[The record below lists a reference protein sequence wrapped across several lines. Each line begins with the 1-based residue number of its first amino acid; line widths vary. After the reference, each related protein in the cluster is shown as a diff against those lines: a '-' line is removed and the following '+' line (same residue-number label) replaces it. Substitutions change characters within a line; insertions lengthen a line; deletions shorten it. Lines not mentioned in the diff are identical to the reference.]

1 LHDEGAVGFFGDLGG
16 EVVLFVLEVGELHFD
31 EFVQGEGGVEAGEE
45 SFAETGVAEFDD
57 GFEGLGSGFE
67 GAFFGIGQGG
77 RHGERVAES
86 GVGGPR
92 LLIGAFSRLADGLGR
107 DSLRA
112 VPLVDVRNLKVWFPI
127 RTGIFRRHTGD
138 VKAVDD
144 VSFTIE
150 KGTTV
155 GLVGES
161 GSGKTTIGR
170 ALLKLIPATA
180 GEVHYEGSDILPLS
194 EGEVRPYRRRMQMI
208 FQDPFGSL
216 NPRLSIF
223 QIIGEAMEI
232 HFPEMNREARRERV
246 ADLLKKVDLKPEMME
261 RYPHEFS
268 GGQRQRIG
276 IARALAVEPN
286 FIVCDEPVSALD
298 VSVQAQIVNLLQ
310 DLQEQLGLTYL
321 FIAHDLAVVEHISDH
336 VLVMY
341 HGKIVESAPAEA
353 IYQNPQHDYT
363 KKLLAAVPT
372 FA

>member
-1 LHDEGAVGFFGDLGG
+1 
-16 EVVLFVLEVGELHFD
+16 
-31 EFVQGEGGVEAGEE
+31 
-45 SFAETGVAEFDD
+45 
-57 GFEGLGSGFE
+57 
-67 GAFFGIGQGG
+67 
-77 RHGERVAES
+77 
-86 GVGGPR
+86 
-92 LLIGAFSRLADGLGR
+92 
-107 DSLRA
+107 
-112 VPLVDVRNLKVWFPI
+112 VPLLEVRNLKVWFPI
-127 RTGIFRRHTGD
+127 RTGIFRRHTD
-138 VKAVDD
+138 DMKAVDD

-150 KGTTV
+150 PGTTV

-180 GEVHYEGSDILPLS
+180 GEVIYEGNSILPLS
-194 EGEVRPYRRRMQMI
+194 EGEFRSYRRRMQMI

-223 QIIGEAMEI
+223 QIIGEALEI
-232 HFPEMNREARRERV
+232 HFPAMNRDERRARV
-246 ADLLKKVDLKPEMME
+246 ADLLRKVGLKPEMME

-276 IARALAVEPN
+276 IARALAVEPK

-321 FIAHDLAVVEHISDH
+321 FIAHDLAVVEHISNH

-341 HGKIVESAPAEA
+341 HGKIVESAPADQ
-353 IYQNPQHDYT
+353 IYENPQHEYT
-363 KKLLAAVPT
+363 RKLLAAVPK